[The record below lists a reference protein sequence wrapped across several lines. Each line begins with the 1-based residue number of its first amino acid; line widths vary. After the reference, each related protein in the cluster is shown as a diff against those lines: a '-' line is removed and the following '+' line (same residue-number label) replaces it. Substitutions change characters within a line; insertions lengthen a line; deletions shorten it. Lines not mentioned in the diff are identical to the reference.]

1 MHIIKLEQVN
11 DKQKKEIDEV
21 WRSAVINS
29 HDFLSNEVIKS
40 IEPEVLQGVSTVQS
54 LYIQE
59 DNDRIISF
67 MGIEDYKIEMLFIH
81 NDYRNKGL
89 GTKLVEFSFEKENV
103 DEVDVN
109 EQNSS
114 GLAFYK
120 KVGFIQYDR
129 TEFDESGRP
138 YPIIH
143 MKRKLN
149 I

>member
-11 DKQKKEIDEV
+11 DKQKKEIVEV

-40 IEPEVLQGVSTVQS
+40 IEPEVLQGVSTIQS